1 MTATRSVQA
10 AASAWLTSMELLAR
24 ALPGGMCEAD
34 GSGTSL
40 LVTGAPLASVNCVV
54 DVNAAPR
61 PERIGALA
69 KRAAE
74 ELSVPWSIQV
84 RAEPGAELTAIAA
97 ELGRTATSLQPFMV
111 KELDDRGPDHHR
123 PAPGELVLRLLDGR
137 ESDAY
142 VAALAAGF
150 EAPAEIMQKM
160 GCPELL
166 DLPGVAAYLAEVD
179 GAAVGTALAFRSD
192 DCVGVFNISV
202 APEYRGRGYGTAVT
216 AAAVAAERDRGA
228 RTAYLHSSPM
238 GLPVY
243 ESLGFRTVEHWTH
256 FTP

>member
-1 MTATRSVQA
+1 MTQTRPAEA
-10 AASAWLTSMELLAR
+10 AASAWLASMELLAR

-40 LVTGAPLASVNCVV
+40 LVTGAPLASVNAVV
-54 DVNAAPR
+54 DVNATPQ

-97 ELGRTATSLQPFMV
+97 ELGRTATSLHPFMI
-111 KELDDRGPDHHR
+111 KELDDRGTDR
-123 PAPGELVLRLLDGR
+123 PAPGELLLRPVDGR

-150 EAPAEIMQKM
+150 EAPAEIMRKM

-166 DLPGVAAYLAEVD
+166 DLPGAAAYLAEVD

-202 APEYRGRGYGTAVT
+202 APAYRGRGYGAAVT
-216 AAAVAAERDRGA
+216 AAAVSAERDRGA

-256 FTP
+256 FTA